1 MKFAKVP
8 VSSTWA
14 AMEKLVEAGMVKDI
28 GLSNWSSQGLRDLLS
43 YCKIR
48 PAILQVIW
56 KCDEGCFRWR
66 CTLFSSAAGCLTL
79 PSLRGSR

>member
-28 GLSNWSSQGLRDLLS
+28 GVSNWSSQGLRDLLS

-48 PAILQVIW
+48 PAVLQVIW
-56 KCDEGCFRWR
+56 EGGRF
-66 CTLFSSAAGCLTL
+66 
-79 PSLRGSR
+79 